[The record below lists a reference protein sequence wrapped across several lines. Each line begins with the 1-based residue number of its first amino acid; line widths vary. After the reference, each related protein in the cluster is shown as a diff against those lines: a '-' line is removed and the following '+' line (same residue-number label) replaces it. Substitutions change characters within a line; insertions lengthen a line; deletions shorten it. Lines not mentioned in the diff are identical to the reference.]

1 MANAVQFQVVSTGA
15 RRVVKSAHSGR
26 PSLRSPQAHPDRP
39 VAPGRVAVA
48 SSCAAV
54 TKPVRPSAWLQV
66 KVAAV
71 ALLAVVGAGVSVQ
84 QFAAMT
90 QPDPAVTYVA
100 GDPGWAH
107 VNP

>member
-1 MANAVQFQVVSTGA
+1 M
-15 RRVVKSAHSGR
+15 
-26 PSLRSPQAHPDRP
+26 
-39 VAPGRVAVA
+39 
-48 SSCAAV
+48 